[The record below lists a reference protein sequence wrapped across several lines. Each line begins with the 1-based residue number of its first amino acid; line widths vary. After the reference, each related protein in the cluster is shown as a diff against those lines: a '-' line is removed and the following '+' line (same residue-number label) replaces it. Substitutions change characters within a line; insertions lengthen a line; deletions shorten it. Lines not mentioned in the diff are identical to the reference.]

1 MTTVVEGEP
10 SGSVSTNPFSRMA
23 GAIIAPVDTF
33 KGIAEKPNFLIAMIV
48 FVVIALA
55 TTLIV
60 TPHIDLDA
68 SLRAQ
73 FQKQGLSPE
82 QADKAI
88 EMAEKIQKFSAPIN
102 VVVYPIILLVIAGI
116 PFIIFKVFGAAGTFA
131 QFLGATVYAW
141 VPEVVKGVI
150 TTILVAFKGKLTI
163 EEMSTLL
170 KSNPGSIVSM
180 SDDPIAFAALSA
192 IDFFDIWTVVLLIIG
207 FAFAARVSRARS
219 AAVVLTLWVI
229 FTLGRIGIAA
239 LQTMGGAH

>member
-73 FQKQGLSPE
+73 FQKQGLKPE

>member
-1 MTTVVEGEP
+1 MTAVVEGEP

-33 KGIAEKPNFLIAMIV
+33 KGISEKPNFIVALIV

-55 TTLIV
+55 TTIIV
-60 TPHIDLDA
+60 TPHIDLEA

-73 FQKQGLSPE
+73 FEKQGLKPE

-102 VVVYPIILLVIAGI
+102 VVVYPIMILAMAVI
-116 PFIIFKVFGAAGTFA
+116 PFIIFKVFGAAGTYA

-141 VPEVVKGVI
+141 VPEVVKGII
-150 TTILVAFKGKLTI
+150 TTVLVALKGKLTI
-163 EEMSTLL
+163 EELSTLL
-170 KSNPGSIVSM
+170 KSSPASLVSM
-180 SDDPIAFAALSA
+180 SDNPIGFAALSA
-192 IDFFDIWTVVLLIIG
+192 LDFFDIWTLVLLIIG
-207 FAFAARVSRARS
+207 YAFAARVSRGKS
-219 AAVVLTLWVI
+219 AAVVLSLWAI